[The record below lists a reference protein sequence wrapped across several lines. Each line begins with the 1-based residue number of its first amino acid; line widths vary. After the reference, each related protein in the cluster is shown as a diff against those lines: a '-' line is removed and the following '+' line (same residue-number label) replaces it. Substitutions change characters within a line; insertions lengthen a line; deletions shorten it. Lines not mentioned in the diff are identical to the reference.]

1 MWGLSK
7 TLERF
12 IYVSPINRKHL
23 SDVYIRNCSSESTN
37 ILKVAII
44 GAPNAGKS
52 TIINQ
57 FVKRRVF
64 AISKKVHTTKVCA
77 RAILNHGNKQIIFLD
92 TPGLVSL
99 NESERYKLGK
109 SFISGG
115 EDAILEADI
124 IGVIHDVSN
133 SGSRSS
139 LDPKVLRLLNIYQDK
154 ESLLVLNKIDTLKS
168 KNQLLELSKKLTGEK
183 MRSNVSEDT
192 PKKSLSELEL
202 QQIIKTKRHW
212 ENFSEIFMV
221 SALLGKGMHDF
232 KNYLLKKTYP
242 GKWIF
247 PPDIYTDQNPVKIIE
262 EAVHSKLLEH
272 LPEEIPY
279 NVNVELEYL
288 DMDKEELISAVVLVQ
303 CNNSRLVGLI
313 KGIKGGRIRIIA
325 DEAEQAIADA
335 FLTDVHLKLVITEK
349 KSLKVEKDYING

>member
-1 MWGLSK
+1 MWGIIKTIERHIYLSF
-7 TLERF
+7 TH
-12 IYVSPINRKHL
+12 RKYL
-23 SDVYIRNCSSESTN
+23 SDIFIRNCSSESTN

-77 RAILNHGNKQIIFLD
+77 RAVLNHRNKQIVFLD

-115 EDAILEADI
+115 EEAILEADL

-133 SGSRSS
+133 SSSRSS

-168 KNQLLELSKKLTGEK
+168 KSQLLDLSKKLTGGK
-183 MRSNVSEDT
+183 MKSNASEDISKEPVSEI
-192 PKKSLSELEL
+192 EL
-202 QQIIKTKRHW
+202 QQIIKKKQYW
-212 ENFSEIFMV
+212 ENFSEVFMV
-221 SALLGKGMHDF
+221 SALLGKGMQDF
-232 KNYLLKKTYP
+232 KNYLLSKTYP
-242 GKWIF
+242 GEWIF
-247 PPDIYTDQNPVKIIE
+247 PPDIYTDQDPVTMIE

-279 NVNVELEYL
+279 NVNVQLEYL
-288 DMDKEELISAVVLVQ
+288 DMEKEELISAVVLVQ
-303 CNNSRLVGLI
+303 CNSSRLVGLI
-313 KGIKGGRIRIIA
+313 KGIKGGRIKIIA

-349 KSLKVEKDYING
+349 KSLKVENAW